1 MIEHTVAESGE
12 RLDKLVTT
20 ILARQPGAEAE
31 WASRTRVQ
39 AAIKDGRVFVND
51 KPGKA
56 SYRVEQ
62 GDVLRIAALDPPA
75 AAHDV
80 LPEAI
85 PLDVLYEDAALVA
98 INKSADMVVHPAL
111 NSNLSGT
118 LVNAVLYHWPQT
130 AQVGSMVRAGI
141 VHRLDK
147 DTSGVIVI
155 AKTEAARRDLMAQF
169 KMRTVQKRYVALV
182 YGIPDTPV
190 GHIDAPIGRD
200 PHQRKQ
206 MAVIRKGKP
215 SVTDYK
221 VLQTFDGLSYLELL
235 PKTGRTHQLRV
246 HLAFIHHPI
255 IGDRVYGFR
264 KAASGGFIR
273 LKRQFLHA
281 EALTVISP
289 ATGQPVT
296 FHAPLPPELQAVLD
310 LLTHPNPKE
319 L

>member
-1 MIEHTVAESGE
+1 MIEFTVAESGE

-20 ILARQPGAEAE
+20 ILSTQPGVEAE

-39 AAIKDGRVFVND
+39 AAIKDGRVIVNQR
-51 KPGKA
+51 PGKA
-56 SYRVEQ
+56 SYRVEH
-62 GDVLRIAALDPPA
+62 GDVLHISPLDPPA
-75 AAHDV
+75 SAKEV
-80 LPEAI
+80 QPEAI
-85 PLDVLYEDAALVA
+85 SLDILYEDAAMVA
-98 INKSADMVVHPAL
+98 INKPAGMVVHPAL
-111 NSNLSGT
+111 NSNLNGT
-118 LVNAVLYHWPQT
+118 LVNAVLYNWPQT
-130 AQVGSMVRAGI
+130 AQVGSMIRAGI

-169 KMRTVQKRYVALV
+169 KMRTVIKRYVALV
-182 YGIPDTPV
+182 YGIPDTPI

-215 SVTDYK
+215 STTDYK

-264 KAASGGFIR
+264 KTAHGGFIR

-281 EALTVISP
+281 EALTVVSP
-289 ATGQPVT
+289 ATGQQIT
-296 FHAPLPPELQAVLD
+296 FHAPLSPELQAVLD
-310 LLTHPNPKE
+310 SLTHPNPKDM
-319 L
+319 

>member
-1 MIEHTVAESGE
+1 VIEFTVPESGE

-20 ILARQPGAEAE
+20 ILSTQPGVEAE

-39 AAIKDGRVFVND
+39 AAIKDGRVIVNN

-56 SYRVEQ
+56 AYRVER
-62 GDVLRIAALDPPA
+62 GDVLYISPLDPPA
-75 AAHDV
+75 SSKEV
-80 LPEAI
+80 LPEKIA
-85 PLDVLYEDAALVA
+85 LDVVYEDESMVA
-98 INKSADMVVHPAL
+98 INKPAGMVVHPAL

-118 LVNAVLYHWPQT
+118 LVNAVLYRWPQT
-130 AQVGSMVRAGI
+130 AQVGSMIRAGI

-147 DTSGVIVI
+147 DTSGIIVI

-182 YGIPDTPV
+182 HGVPDTPI

-215 SVTDYK
+215 STTDYK
-221 VLQTFDGLSYLELL
+221 VLKVFDGLSYIELL

-255 IGDRVYGFR
+255 LGDRVYGFR
-264 KAASGGFIR
+264 KNAYGGFIR

-281 EALTVISP
+281 EALTVVSP
-289 ATGQPVT
+289 ATGQAITV
-296 FHAPLPPELQAVLD
+296 HAPLPPDLQAVLD
-310 LLTHPNPKE
+310 LLTNPNPKDM
-319 L
+319 